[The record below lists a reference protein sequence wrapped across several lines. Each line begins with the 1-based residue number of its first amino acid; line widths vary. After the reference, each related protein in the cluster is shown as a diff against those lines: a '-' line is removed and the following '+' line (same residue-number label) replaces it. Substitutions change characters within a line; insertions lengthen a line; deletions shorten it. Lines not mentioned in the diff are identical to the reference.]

1 MNMGIDTFEKKMN
14 EGYYDIK
21 HYVEKKYIIDE
32 DKTVKENRRLEE
44 EHNKAESAKRE
55 EVSKHR
61 AEKAKEFK
69 KDLREA
75 IKNYSHS
82 NLNDKQVEH
91 IAEYADEHFER
102 FPVEY
107 YVSDI
112 CNLVDIIDKVV
123 NAS

>member
-1 MNMGIDTFEKKMN
+1 MYNSSSSISK
-14 EGYYDIK
+14 
-21 HYVEKKYIIDE
+21 
-32 DKTVKENRRLEE
+32 
-44 EHNKAESAKRE
+44 

-61 AEKAKEFK
+61 ADKAKEFK

-75 IKNYSHS
+75 IKNYSDS

-112 CNLVDIIDKVV
+112 CNLVGIIDKVV
-123 NAS
+123 NLHSFSSQKCQYSYSCSNSSYFKLFVLLFSWS